1 MSLLRFLPGIIVLQ
15 ISTAALVYALMLP
28 EAHEAL
34 WLPVAILGGVV
45 SLLSAF
51 WFGSIADHV
60 KKDALANVRT
70 QHAREREKIV
80 VTAEI
85 DKRAALEQSHERIL
99 KETARAQSQAY
110 WRLGLGLTGL
120 LALGGIMVAIEF
132 MTVGLLIMATAGG
145 ALGGYVMRSRQ
156 ETRFADRSDGQP
168 PLLTAREI
176 KALAAAPA
184 KKTPL
189 EK

>member
-176 KALAAAPA
+176 KALGAAPA

>member
-1 MSLLRFLPGIIVLQ
+1 MSVLRFLPGIIVLQ
-15 ISTAALVYALMLP
+15 ISTAALVYALMAP
-28 EAHEAL
+28 EAHDAL
-34 WLPVAILGGVV
+34 WIPVAVLGGVV

-60 KKDALANVRT
+60 KKDALAKIRT
-70 QHAREREKIV
+70 QHAHEREKIV

-85 DKRAALEQSHERIL
+85 DKRAALEYSHQRIL

-145 ALGGYVMRSRQ
+145 ALGGYVMRTRQ
-156 ETRFADRSDGQP
+156 ETRFPGRFDGQP
-168 PLLTAREI
+168 PLLETREM
-176 KALAAAPA
+176 KALEGAPA
-184 KKTPL
+184 MRTL
-189 EK
+189 SEK

>member
-1 MSLLRFLPGIIVLQ
+1 MSLLRFLPGIILLQ
-15 ISTAALVYALMLP
+15 ISTAALVYALMFP
-28 EAHEAL
+28 GAHDAL
-34 WLPVAILGGVV
+34 WIPVAVLGAVV
-45 SLLSAF
+45 CLLSAF

-60 KKDALANVRT
+60 KKNALANVRT
-70 QHAREREKIV
+70 QHALEREKIV

-85 DKRAALEQSHERIL
+85 DKRAALEQSHQRIL

-110 WRLGLGLTGL
+110 WRLGLGLIGL

-145 ALGGYVMRSRQ
+145 ALGGYVIRSRHDA
-156 ETRFADRSDGQP
+156 RFPGRSIGQP
-168 PLLTAREI
+168 PLLTAGEI
-176 KALAAAPA
+176 KAFKAGPANKAPS
-184 KKTPL
+184 